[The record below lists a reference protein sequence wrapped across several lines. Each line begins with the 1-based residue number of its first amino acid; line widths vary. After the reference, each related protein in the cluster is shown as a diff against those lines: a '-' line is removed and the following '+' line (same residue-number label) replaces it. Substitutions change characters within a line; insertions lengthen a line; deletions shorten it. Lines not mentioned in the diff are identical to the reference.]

1 MNAYKIF
8 ITLIILASLASNII
22 LFYENRLS
30 LFMIY
35 SGNDS
40 VSKFEKRIECL
51 KGLVPKSG
59 LAGYVSD
66 RPPIEFLYTAY
77 TLLPLFV
84 EVKQYSYAPHFV
96 EDKGKDYGFVIENTG
111 NERNSTFKNDL
122 YEVIIDCSNGVRLY
136 KKKD

>member
-1 MNAYKIF
+1 MKYYG
-8 ITLIILASLASNII
+8 T
-22 LFYENRLS
+22 
-30 LFMIY
+30 
-35 SGNDS
+35 DS

-51 KGLVPKSG
+51 KGLAPKSG

-96 EDKGKDYGFVIENTG
+96 EDKGKDYGFVIENT
-111 NERNSTFKNDL
+111 NNDRNAVFRDDH
-122 YEVIIDCSNGVRLY
+122 YDIVIDCANGVRLY
-136 KKKD
+136 KKRAVRE

>member
-96 EDKGKDYGFVIENTG
+96 EDKGKDYGFVIENTS